1 MLQYFRLRE
10 DDWHAKG
17 VLLAKQARPEGNHVT
32 AEATSGAITTSR
44 TGNVY
49 EWIRERII
57 DGTFPPGQR
66 IRERDVALE
75 LQVSRVPVR
84 EALPQLESEGYIES
98 LPRRGAVVT
107 HLTVQAVTELFDV
120 RASLEV
126 LGARLAAQACASGTD
141 ASRLTVLL
149 GAAETALLDN
159 HEHLIAD
166 VNSRIHE
173 EILELSGN
181 HLLRRLMS
189 PVNGH
194 VRRLFH
200 VAADRDQLV
209 QHHEHSAIVQAI
221 TEGHSELAAALAFA
235 HVEHSRNECLPI
247 VEKSLGA

>member
-1 MLQYFRLRE
+1 MPRKFRACLRRCG
-10 DDWHAKG
+10 H
-17 VLLAKQARPEGNHVT
+17 PEGNLVT
-32 AEATSGAITTSR
+32 AEATNVAVSTSR
-44 TGNVY
+44 AGNVY

-84 EALPQLESEGYIES
+84 EALPQLESEGYIET

-120 RASLEV
+120 RSSLEV
-126 LGARLAAQACASGTD
+126 LGTRLAAQACAGGTD
-141 ASRLTVLL
+141 ASRLRDLL
-149 GAAETALLDN
+149 GAAEAALQEN
-159 HEHLIAD
+159 NENLIAD
-166 VNSRIHE
+166 INSKIHE
-173 EILELSGN
+173 EILELSGS

-189 PVNGH
+189 PVNGQ

-200 VAADRDQLV
+200 VASDRDQLV

-247 VEKSLGA
+247 VEKSLKA